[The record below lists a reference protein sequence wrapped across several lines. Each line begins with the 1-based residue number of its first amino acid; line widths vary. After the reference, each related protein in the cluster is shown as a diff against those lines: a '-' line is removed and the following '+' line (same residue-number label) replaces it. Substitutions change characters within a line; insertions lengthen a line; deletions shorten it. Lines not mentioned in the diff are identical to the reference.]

1 MWDKLTFDALA
12 TRLLQR
18 TRVHSTLLI
27 AVDGGGGA
35 GKSTFAASLC
45 AALTAAGALATVV
58 PMDDFFRPHEKAQQP
73 VSHGF
78 VDGEM
83 DWQRLREQV
92 IAPLKVGH
100 DARYQ
105 RFDWPT
111 RTLQEW
117 HAVPVGGSVI
127 VEGVGVLRQ
136 ELAACYDF
144 KVWVRCPRQRRL
156 ERGVARDGEQARE
169 RWERQWLPA
178 DERFVQLHHPENV
191 ADLVVDGSGDLTTAR
206 SAYFVCVR
214 GC

>member
-1 MWDKLTFDALA
+1 MLGKLTFDALA
-12 TRLLQR
+12 TRLLHHPR
-18 TRVHSTLLI
+18 MHSTMLI

-45 AALTAAGALATVV
+45 TALTATGASATVV
-58 PMDDFFRPHEKAQQP
+58 HMDDFFRPDDKARPPAQN
-73 VSHGF
+73 GF

-83 DWQRLREQV
+83 DWERLREQV
-92 IAPLKVGH
+92 IAPLKAGH

-111 RTLQEW
+111 RTQQEW

-127 VEGVGVLRQ
+127 VEGIGVLRR

-144 KVWVRCPRQRRL
+144 RVWVRCPRQLRL

-178 DERFVQLHHPENV
+178 DESFVRLHHPEEA
-191 ADLVVDGSGDLTTAR
+191 ADLVVDGSGELTTAGG
-206 SAYFVCVR
+206 AYFVCVR